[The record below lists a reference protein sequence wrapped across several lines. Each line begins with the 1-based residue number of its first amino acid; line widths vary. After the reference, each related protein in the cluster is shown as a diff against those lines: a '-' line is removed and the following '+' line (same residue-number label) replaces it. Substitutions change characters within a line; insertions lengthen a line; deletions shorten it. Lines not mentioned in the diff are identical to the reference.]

1 MKRYKVLREGV
12 NWSLGYPS
20 KGSAEAAARRLNAG
34 SPRLDRVFTCKEMSP
49 VDYRLIASLEA
60 A

>member
-1 MKRYKVLREGV
+1 MKRYKVLRDGT

-20 KGSAEAAARRLNAG
+20 EGAAEAAARRLNAG
-34 SPRLDRVFTCKEMSP
+34 SPSPAPLFTSKEMSP